1 MPQTAAAAPRPAPK
15 PALRG
20 KPIAGPERAALLIL
34 GLDEGVATEILKH
47 LDDSDMAKLA
57 EHVAKVENAKPED
70 LDRAFA
76 EFAYGMEGPP
86 PVARDGAAYVRRLA
100 TVAVGEERARRLL
113 PASKEPTPLDQLRA
127 ARASTLAEL
136 LADEHPQIAAVVV
149 AQLPR
154 DQAAK
159 VLMSMPEERQSEL
172 LARLAGLEEVPAQA
186 AQLLSETVAKA
197 LGGDA
202 AAPQRAAFDGISYVA
217 GLLNEIP
224 VTDTERLLGSIEER
238 AGDLVPKVREKMFT
252 FEDLLRLPVR
262 NLQGLMKEVPTESL
276 LVALK
281 TASEALREHFLGA
294 VSSRAAAQLRED
306 LQLLPPTRLSDVE
319 RAQREIVESAL
330 RLAAEGK
337 ITLPGPSSE
346 AMV

>member
-1 MPQTAAAAPRPAPK
+1 MTR
-15 PALRG
+15 LS
-20 KPIAGPERAALLIL
+20 
-34 GLDEGVATEILKH
+34 
-47 LDDSDMAKLA
+47 DSVSKF
-57 EHVAKVENAKPED
+57 ESAKPQD

-76 EFAYGMEGPP
+76 DFADSMEGPP

-113 PASKEPTPLDQLRA
+113 PASKEPSPLEQLRS

-136 LADEHPQIAAVVV
+136 LAEEHPQIAAVVV

-154 DQAAK
+154 DQGAK
-159 VLMSMPEERQSEL
+159 VIMAMPEERQAEL

-186 AQLLSETVAKA
+186 AQLLSETLAKA

-202 AAPQRAAFDGISYVA
+202 NAPARSAFDGVSYVA
-217 GLLNEIP
+217 GLLNEMS
-224 VTDTERLLGSIEER
+224 VTDSERLLNSIEEKS
-238 AGDLVPKVREKMFT
+238 ADIVPKVREKMFT

-281 TASEALREHFLGA
+281 TASEGLREHFLGA
-294 VSSRAAAQLRED
+294 VSSRAAVQLRED

-330 RLAAEGK
+330 RMAADGK
-337 ITLPGPSSE
+337 LVLPGPSSE